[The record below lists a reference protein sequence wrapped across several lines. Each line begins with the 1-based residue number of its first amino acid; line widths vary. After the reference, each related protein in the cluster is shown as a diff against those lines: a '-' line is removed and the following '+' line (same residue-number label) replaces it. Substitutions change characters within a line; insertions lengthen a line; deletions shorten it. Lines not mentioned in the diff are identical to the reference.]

1 MSSQNQIRDINPK
14 IKEKFIKEYLP
25 QKFYHRHSDIDIF
38 VNITVTQL
46 LNYNT
51 LLNEE
56 SNKYIQ
62 SNFNDNYD
70 YNYYDEII
78 EQQKQ
83 ELLKFKEDAN
93 AKNIKSE
100 KKSILSFD
108 FPEFEVYF
116 IAKLYV
122 DGMERKPECQTKL
135 LFNSKNI
142 NQYISMRFKYKDLT
156 TDSYINLELYS
167 MQLPEDKALLGTTKI
182 FLFDDNLNL
191 CQGRHVF
198 QLKKM
203 QKNDMEANKENQQN
217 ENIINDNEINEN
229 RIIENKINEN
239 KINDNRNNNKSS
251 IMKKEDQLDN
261 IGKEIDLLVNT
272 FYGKEFEY
280 TTNYYGKNEGLP
292 ITNKNKD
299 IFSNYY
305 YNHQKEIPEIKND
318 YMCNYDNKLS
328 DLLTKTENAY
338 VVIKF
343 PSFKNAVIY
352 EEDVSADYKKVFKWN
367 VPPVEGVTLNKYTSW
382 IYDPSI
388 NISKK
393 DNDFL
398 KRDNPISEKFSI
410 LARGNDD
417 LFSKDIKL
425 SPVDKDKINELLN
438 TPDYIKLENKD
449 ITLFWKYRYELQKDN
464 TPYALTKIMNSV
476 KWGDSKSENEF
487 LNNIL
492 KPWKTIEIYDILYM
506 LSRKFSVN
514 KLYPNN
520 EEGIMPNLTG
530 MKELRKIAINKLG
543 EHSNEE
549 LNFILLQ
556 LVQAIRYE
564 DISTQNFKTPLVTFL
579 IERCCK
585 DTVLASSFF
594 WFISCEADNSD
605 QNQKKKDDKS
615 DIITIYEQIKNKFLE
630 EMQNYPEVKQL
641 IDNEIE
647 FKNELV
653 SVSDRL
659 SHVAKV
665 DNKKKELRSLIN
677 GEKKSVFQDTEHY
690 LPIDPKLKMKGTI
703 AEDCSVF
710 KSAKCPVK
718 YTFKITPETQKNNLH
733 EDKEHFRIMFKYG
746 DDLRQDQLILQMI
759 NYMDS
764 LLKKVHLDY
773 EFTTYK
779 VLATSK
785 SDGFVEFVPN
795 SRTIFEILE
804 KYGKQIRPY
813 YDEISKGDDNVL
825 EKLLDSYINSCA
837 GYCVVTYIL
846 GIGDR
851 HLENLMIDNK
861 GRLFHIDFG
870 YILGNDPKP
879 YPPPIKLCQQM
890 VDNMGGKDSKRY
902 EEFKQKCVNAY
913 WVLRDNAK
921 VIVNMFYLMIDSG
934 IPELNNIEMLN
945 KLHDK
950 FAPGFNKQQ
959 ASNSLLSNLEES
971 VNALMPIL
979 MEKIHKWA
987 QYWK

>member
-1 MSSQNQIRDINPK
+1 MSSPALNRDINLK

-25 QKFYHRHSDIDIF
+25 QKFYHRHSDIDVF
-38 VNITVTQL
+38 VNITITQL

-51 LLNEE
+51 LLDEE
-56 SNKYIQ
+56 CNKYIQ
-62 SNFNDNYD
+62 SNFNDNYN
-70 YNYYDEII
+70 YNYYDEIL
-78 EQQKQ
+78 EQKKQ
-83 ELLKFKEDAN
+83 ELNRIKKEGIN
-93 AKNIKSE
+93 AQKNKDG
-100 KKSILSFD
+100 KNSILSFE
-108 FPEFEVYF
+108 FPEFEIYF

-156 TDSYINLELYS
+156 TDSYIYLELYS
-167 MQLPEDKALLGTTKI
+167 MQLPENKALLGTTKV

-198 QLKKM
+198 QLNKIQNKID
-203 QKNDMEANKENQQN
+203 NDIIIEEDLKDN
-217 ENIINDNEINEN
+217 NIIN
-229 RIIENKINEN
+229 IIEEEKENEDKNINKI
-239 KINDNRNNNKSS
+239 INNVNSS
-251 IMKKEDQLDN
+251 IVKKEEELDN

-272 FYGKEFEY
+272 FYDKEFQN
-280 TTNYYGKNEGLP
+280 TKNYYGAKEGLP
-292 ITNKNKD
+292 ITNNNKD
-299 IFSNYY
+299 IINNYY
-305 YNHQKEIPEIKND
+305 FNYQKNIPEIKTE

-328 DLLTKTENAY
+328 DLLTQTENAY
-338 VVIKF
+338 VIIKF

-367 VPPVEGVTLNKYTSW
+367 VPAIEGVNLNKYTSW

-417 LFSKDIKL
+417 LFSRDIRL
-425 SPVDKDKINELLN
+425 SPVDRNKINELLN
-438 TPDYIKLENKD
+438 KPDFNKLENKD
-449 ITLFWKYRYELQKDN
+449 ITLFWSYRYELLKNN

-487 LNNIL
+487 LKNIL
-492 KPWKTIEIYDILYM
+492 SQWKKIEIYDILFM

-520 EEGIMPNLTG
+520 DEGIMTNLNG
-530 MKELRKIAINKLG
+530 MKELRKIAIKKLG
-543 EHSNEE
+543 EHTNEE

-564 DISTQNFKTPLVTFL
+564 DISIKNYFTPLVQFL

-585 DTVLASSFF
+585 DKILASSFF
-594 WFISCEADNSD
+594 WFISCEADRSD
-605 QNQKKKDDKS
+605 QSGKNKKDDKN
-615 DIITIYEQIKNKFLE
+615 DIISIYDLIKNRFLE
-630 EMQNYPEVKQL
+630 DLNKYPDIKVI

-653 SVSDRL
+653 NISDKL
-659 SHVAKV
+659 SHVSKV
-665 DNKKKELRSLIN
+665 DNKKKELRSLID
-677 GEKKSVFQDTEHY
+677 GEKKHIMQETEYY
-690 LPIDPKLKMKGTI
+690 LPIDPRLKIKGTI
-703 AEDCSVF
+703 TEDCSVF

-718 YTFKITPETQKNNLH
+718 YTFNVTPETQSNNVH
-733 EDKEHFRIMFKYG
+733 EDKKHFRIMFKYG
-746 DDLRQDQLILQMI
+746 DDLRQDQLILQII

-795 SRTIFEILE
+795 SQTIFDILK

-813 YDEISKGDDNVL
+813 YNEISKGDNKLL
-825 EKLLDSYINSCA
+825 ESMLDSYINSCA

-870 YILGNDPKP
+870 FILGKDPKP
-879 YPPPIKLCQQM
+879 YPPPIKLCQEM
-890 VDNMGGKDSKRY
+890 VDCMGGKDSKRY

-950 FAPGFNKQQ
+950 FVPQFNKQG

-971 VNALMPIL
+971 VNALMPVL
-979 MEKIHKWA
+979 MEKIHVWA
-987 QYWK
+987 QYFK

>member
-1 MSSQNQIRDINPK
+1 
-14 IKEKFIKEYLP
+14 
-25 QKFYHRHSDIDIF
+25 
-38 VNITVTQL
+38 
-46 LNYNT
+46 
-51 LLNEE
+51 
-56 SNKYIQ
+56 
-62 SNFNDNYD
+62 
-70 YNYYDEII
+70 
-78 EQQKQ
+78 
-83 ELLKFKEDAN
+83 
-93 AKNIKSE
+93 
-100 KKSILSFD
+100 
-108 FPEFEVYF
+108 
-116 IAKLYV
+116 
-122 DGMERKPECQTKL
+122 
-135 LFNSKNI
+135 
-142 NQYISMRFKYKDLT
+142 
-156 TDSYINLELYS
+156 
-167 MQLPEDKALLGTTKI
+167 
-182 FLFDDNLNL
+182 
-191 CQGRHVF
+191 
-198 QLKKM
+198 
-203 QKNDMEANKENQQN
+203 
-217 ENIINDNEINEN
+217 
-229 RIIENKINEN
+229 
-239 KINDNRNNNKSS
+239 
-251 IMKKEDQLDN
+251 MKKEDQLDN

-299 IFSNYY
+299 IYSNYY

-343 PSFKNAVIY
+343 PCFKNAVIY
-352 EEDVSADYKKVFKWN
+352 EEDISADYKKVFKWN

-520 EEGIMPNLTG
+520 EEGIMTYLNG

-564 DISTQNFKTPLVTFL
+564 DISMKNFQTPLVTFL

-605 QNQKKKDDKS
+605 QNQKKKDEKS
-615 DIITIYEQIKNKFLE
+615 EIITIYEQIKNKFLE

-653 SVSDRL
+653 SVSDKL

-665 DNKKKELRSLIN
+665 DNKKK
-677 GEKKSVFQDTEHY
+677 
-690 LPIDPKLKMKGTI
+690 
-703 AEDCSVF
+703 
-710 KSAKCPVK
+710 
-718 YTFKITPETQKNNLH
+718 
-733 EDKEHFRIMFKYG
+733 
-746 DDLRQDQLILQMI
+746 
-759 NYMDS
+759 NYE
-764 LLKKVHLDY
+764 V
-773 EFTTYK
+773 
-779 VLATSK
+779 
-785 SDGFVEFVPN
+785 
-795 SRTIFEILE
+795 
-804 KYGKQIRPY
+804 
-813 YDEISKGDDNVL
+813 
-825 EKLLDSYINSCA
+825 
-837 GYCVVTYIL
+837 
-846 GIGDR
+846 
-851 HLENLMIDNK
+851 
-861 GRLFHIDFG
+861 
-870 YILGNDPKP
+870 
-879 YPPPIKLCQQM
+879 
-890 VDNMGGKDSKRY
+890 
-902 EEFKQKCVNAY
+902 
-913 WVLRDNAK
+913 
-921 VIVNMFYLMIDSG
+921 
-934 IPELNNIEMLN
+934 
-945 KLHDK
+945 
-950 FAPGFNKQQ
+950 
-959 ASNSLLSNLEES
+959 
-971 VNALMPIL
+971 
-979 MEKIHKWA
+979 
-987 QYWK
+987 

>member
-1 MSSQNQIRDINPK
+1 MSAQNQIKDINPK
-14 IKEKFIKEYLP
+14 IKEKFIREYLP
-25 QKFYHRHSDIDIF
+25 QKYYHRHSDIDIF
-38 VNITVTQL
+38 VNITITQL

-56 SNKYIQ
+56 CNKYIQ
-62 SNFNDNYD
+62 SNFNENYN
-70 YNYYDEII
+70 YNYYDEIL
-78 EQQKQ
+78 EQKKQ
-83 ELLKFKEDAN
+83 ELEKIKKEGN
-93 AKNIKSE
+93 NINNNKSE
-100 KKSILSFD
+100 KKSILSYD
-108 FPEFEVYF
+108 FPEFEIYF

-135 LFNSKNI
+135 LFNSKNM

-167 MQLPEDKALLGTTKI
+167 MQLPEDKALLGSTKI

-191 CQGRHVF
+191 YQGRHIF
-198 QLKKM
+198 QLKKT
-203 QKNDMEANKENQQN
+203 KENKEEKIKEINEIINKEN
-217 ENIINDNEINEN
+217 EKII
-229 RIIENKINEN
+229 KQ
-239 KINDNRNNNKSS
+239 
-251 IMKKEDQLDN
+251 EDELDN

-272 FYGKEFEY
+272 FYEKEY
-280 TTNYYGKNEGLP
+280 KNTMNYYGDKEGIA
-292 ITNKNKD
+292 ITNNMNNKD
-299 IFSNYY
+299 IFNNYY
-305 YNHQKEIPEIKND
+305 FNNEKNIPELKTD
-318 YMCNYDNKLS
+318 YMRNYDNKLS
-328 DLLTKTENAY
+328 DLLTQTENAY

-343 PSFKNAVIY
+343 PSFKNSVIY
-352 EEDVSADYKKVFKWN
+352 EEDISDDYHKVFKWSIPKKEN
-367 VPPVEGVTLNKYTSW
+367 VNKYTSW

-417 LFSKDIKL
+417 LFSRDIRL
-425 SPVDKDKINELLN
+425 SPVDRNKINELLN
-438 TPDYIKLENKD
+438 TPDFIKLENKD
-449 ITLFWKYRYELQKDN
+449 ITLFWSYRYELLKNN

-487 LNNIL
+487 LKNIL
-492 KPWKTIEIYDILYM
+492 SQWKTVEIYDILYM

-520 EEGIMPNLTG
+520 DEGIITNLSG
-530 MKELRKIAINKLG
+530 MKELRKIAIKKLG

-564 DISTQNFKTPLVTFL
+564 DISVKDYYTDLVKFL

-585 DTVLASSFF
+585 DNILASSFF
-594 WFISCEADNSD
+594 WFISCEADSSD
-605 QNQKKKDDKS
+605 QNPKSKKNEKEKNEIIEIFDLIKKKF
-615 DIITIYEQIKNKFLE
+615 IEELNKF
-630 EMQNYPEVKQL
+630 PETKKI

-647 FKNELV
+647 FKEELV
-653 SVSDRL
+653 KISSKL
-659 SHVAKV
+659 SHVSRV
-665 DNKKKELRSLIN
+665 DNKKRELRRLLD
-677 GEKKSVFQDTEHY
+677 GDEKGIMQETEHY
-690 LPIDPKLKMKGTI
+690 LPIDPKIKIKGTI
-703 AEDCSVF
+703 TQECSVF

-718 YTFKITPETQKNNLH
+718 YTFTVTEDTKENNLK
-733 EDKEHFRIMFKYG
+733 EDKDHFRIMFKYG

-795 SRTIFEILE
+795 STTIFDILHQYKE
-804 KYGKQIRPY
+804 IRPY
-813 YDEISKGDDNVL
+813 YDELSKGKQDVFDSMLN
-825 EKLLDSYINSCA
+825 SYINSCA
-837 GYCVVTYIL
+837 GYSVVTYIL

-870 YILGNDPKP
+870 YILGKDPKP
-879 YPPPIKLCQQM
+879 YPPPIKLCKEM
-890 VDNMGGKDSKRY
+890 VDFMGGKNSKKF

-913 WVLRDNAK
+913 WVLRENAK

-945 KLHDK
+945 KLNDK

-959 ASNSLLSNLEES
+959 AQNSLLSNLEES
-971 VNALMPIL
+971 VDAFFPVL
-979 MEKIHKWA
+979 MEAIHKWA
-987 QYWK
+987 QYMK

>member
-1 MSSQNQIRDINPK
+1 MSSQNEINDINPK
-14 IKEKFIKEYLP
+14 IKEKFINEYLP
-25 QKFYHRHSDIDIF
+25 QKYYHRHSDIDVF
-38 VNITVTQL
+38 VNITITQL

-51 LLNEE
+51 LLNDEC
-56 SNKYIQ
+56 NKYMQ
-62 SNFNDNYD
+62 TNFNDNYN
-70 YNYYDEII
+70 YNYHDEII
-78 EQQKQ
+78 EQKKQ
-83 ELLKFKEDAN
+83 ELKRIQKDGIN
-93 AKNIKSE
+93 SQNNKNGKN
-100 KKSILSFD
+100 SILSFE
-108 FPEFEVYF
+108 FPEFEIYF

-191 CQGRHVF
+191 YQGRHVF
-198 QLKKM
+198 QLKKT
-203 QKNDMEANKENQQN
+203 QNKIIEENDENKENN
-217 ENIINDNEINEN
+217 NKINIINIGNEN
-229 RIIENKINEN
+229 DDNKISKNTS
-239 KINDNRNNNKSS
+239 SS
-251 IMKKEDQLDN
+251 IMKKEETLDN
-261 IGKEIDLLVNT
+261 VGKEIDLLVNT
-272 FYGKEFEY
+272 FYDKEFEN
-280 TTNYYGKNEGLP
+280 TQNYYGTKEGNP
-292 ITNKNKD
+292 ITNNNKE
-299 IFSNYY
+299 IFNYYY
-305 YNHQKEIPEIKND
+305 YNHQKKIPELKTD
-318 YMCNYDNKLS
+318 YMCNYDHKLS
-328 DLLTKTENAY
+328 DLLTKTENSY

-343 PSFKNAVIY
+343 PSFRNAVIY
-352 EEDVSADYKKVFKWN
+352 EEDVSADYKRVFKWN
-367 VPPVEGVTLNKYTSW
+367 VPPINGVTLNKYTSW

-388 NISKK
+388 NTSKK

-417 LFSKDIKL
+417 LFSRDVRL
-425 SPVDKDKINELLN
+425 SPVDRNKINELLN
-438 TPDYIKLENKD
+438 TPDFIKLENKD
-449 ITLFWKYRYELQKDN
+449 ITLFWSYRYELLKNN

-476 KWGDSKSENEF
+476 KWGDAKSENEF
-487 LNNIL
+487 LKNIL
-492 KPWKTIEIYDILYM
+492 SQWKTVEIYDILYM

-514 KLYPNN
+514 KMYPNN
-520 EEGIMPNLTG
+520 DEGIMNNLTG
-530 MKELRKIAINKLG
+530 MKELRKMAIKKLG

-564 DISTQNFKTPLVTFL
+564 DISTKNYYTPLVQFL

-585 DTVLASSFF
+585 DMILASSFF
-594 WFISCEADNSD
+594 WFISCEADTSD
-605 QNQKKKDDKS
+605 QNQKSKKDDKN
-615 DIITIYEQIKNKFLE
+615 DIITIFDLIKNRFLE
-630 EMQNYPEVKQL
+630 DIKKYPEIRSI

-653 SVSDRL
+653 NISDRL
-659 SHVAKV
+659 SHVSKV
-665 DNKKKELRSLIN
+665 DNKKRELRSLID
-677 GEKKSVFQDTEHY
+677 GEKKSTMQDTEHY
-690 LPIDPKLKMKGTI
+690 LPIDPKLIIKGTI
-703 AEDCSVF
+703 TEECSVF

-718 YTFKITPETQKNNLH
+718 YTFKVTPQTQKNNVH
-733 EDKEHFRIMFKYG
+733 EDKKHFRIMFKYG

-795 SRTIFEILE
+795 SSTIFDIFK

-813 YDEISKGDDNVL
+813 YVEISNGNNDIL
-825 EKLLDSYINSCA
+825 ESMLDSYINSCA

-870 YILGNDPKP
+870 YILGKDPKP
-879 YPPPIKLCQQM
+879 YPPPIKLCKEM
-890 VDNMGGKDSKRY
+890 VDCMGGKDSKRY

-971 VNALMPIL
+971 VNALMPVL
-979 MEKIHKWA
+979 METIHKWA
-987 QYWK
+987 QYMK

>member
-1 MSSQNQIRDINPK
+1 MTSQNVTRDINPK
-14 IKEKFIKEYLP
+14 IKEKFIREYLP
-25 QKFYHRHSDIDIF
+25 QKFYHRHSDIDVF
-38 VNITVTQL
+38 VNITITQL

-56 SNKYIQ
+56 CNKYIQ
-62 SNFNDNYD
+62 SNFNDNYNF
-70 YNYYDEII
+70 NYYDEIV
-78 EQQKQ
+78 EQKKQ
-83 ELLKFKEDAN
+83 ELQKIKKEGLNSIKYPDG
-93 AKNIKSE
+93 KN
-100 KKSILSFD
+100 SILSFE
-108 FPEFEVYF
+108 FPEFEIYF

-167 MQLPEDKALLGTTKI
+167 MQLPEDKSLLGTTKI

-191 CQGRHVF
+191 NQGRHVF
-198 QLKKM
+198 QLNKV
-203 QKNDMEANKENQQN
+203 QNNIDKNIDNENK
-217 ENIINDNEINEN
+217 ENIINNNV
-229 RIIENKINEN
+229 IIENKEQEEKIKN
-239 KINDNRNNNKSS
+239 KNNN
-251 IMKKEDQLDN
+251 IINKEEELDN

-272 FYGKEFEY
+272 FYGKEFQ
-280 TTNYYGKNEGLP
+280 TTKNYYGREEGIQ
-292 ITNKNKD
+292 ITSNNTKD
-299 IFSNYY
+299 LYNNYY
-305 YNHQKEIPEIKND
+305 FNHQKNIPELKTD
-318 YMCNYDNKLS
+318 HMSNYDNKLS
-328 DLLTKTENAY
+328 DLLTQTENAY
-338 VVIKF
+338 VIIKF

-352 EEDVSADYKKVFKWN
+352 EEDISADYKRVFKWG
-367 VPPVEGVTLNKYTSW
+367 VAPIEGMTLNKYTSW

-388 NISKK
+388 NVSKK

-410 LARGNDD
+410 LSRGNDD
-417 LFSKDIKL
+417 LFSRDIRL
-425 SPVDKDKINELLN
+425 SPIERNRINELLN
-438 TPDYIKLENKD
+438 TPDFFKLENKD
-449 ITLFWKYRYELQKDN
+449 ITLFWSYRYELLKNN

-487 LNNIL
+487 LKNIL
-492 KPWKTIEIYDILYM
+492 SQWKKIEIYDILYM

-520 EEGIMPNLTG
+520 DEGIMTNLNG
-530 MKELRKIAINKLG
+530 MKELRKIAIKKLG
-543 EHSNEE
+543 EHTNEE

-564 DISTQNFKTPLVTFL
+564 DISIKNYNTLLVQFL

-585 DTVLASSFF
+585 DMILASSFF
-594 WFISCEADNSD
+594 WFISCEADRTD

-615 DIITIYEQIKNKFLE
+615 EIIEIYDLIKNKFLE
-630 EMQNYPEVKQL
+630 DLNKYPEIKAI
-641 IDNEIE
+641 IDNEIA

-653 SVSDRL
+653 SISDKL
-659 SHVAKV
+659 SHVSKV
-665 DNKKKELRSLIN
+665 DNKKKELRSLID
-677 GEKKSVFQDTEHY
+677 GEKKEIMQETEHY
-690 LPIDPKLKMKGTI
+690 LPIDPKLKIKGTI
-703 AEDCSVF
+703 TEDCSVF

-718 YTFKITPETQKNNLH
+718 YTFKVTPETQSNSTH
-733 EDKEHFRIMFKYG
+733 EDKEHFSIMFKYG
-746 DDLRQDQLILQMI
+746 DDLRQDQLILQII

-795 SRTIFEILE
+795 SRTIFDILK
-804 KYGKQIRPY
+804 KYGNQIRPFY
-813 YDEISKGDDNVL
+813 NELSKGDEKVL
-825 EKLLDSYINSCA
+825 ESLLDSYITSCA

-870 YILGNDPKP
+870 FILGKDPKP
-879 YPPPIKLCQQM
+879 YPPPIKLCKEM
-890 VDNMGGKDSKRY
+890 VDCMGGRESKRF
-902 EEFKQKCVNAY
+902 EDFKQKCVNAY

-950 FAPGFNKQQ
+950 FGPFFNKQQ

-971 VNALMPIL
+971 VNAIMPVL
-979 MEKIHKWA
+979 MEKIHIWA
-987 QYWK
+987 QYFK

>member
-1 MSSQNQIRDINPK
+1 
-14 IKEKFIKEYLP
+14 
-25 QKFYHRHSDIDIF
+25 
-38 VNITVTQL
+38 
-46 LNYNT
+46 
-51 LLNEE
+51 
-56 SNKYIQ
+56 
-62 SNFNDNYD
+62 
-70 YNYYDEII
+70 
-78 EQQKQ
+78 
-83 ELLKFKEDAN
+83 
-93 AKNIKSE
+93 
-100 KKSILSFD
+100 
-108 FPEFEVYF
+108 
-116 IAKLYV
+116 
-122 DGMERKPECQTKL
+122 
-135 LFNSKNI
+135 
-142 NQYISMRFKYKDLT
+142 
-156 TDSYINLELYS
+156 
-167 MQLPEDKALLGTTKI
+167 
-182 FLFDDNLNL
+182 
-191 CQGRHVF
+191 
-198 QLKKM
+198 
-203 QKNDMEANKENQQN
+203 
-217 ENIINDNEINEN
+217 
-229 RIIENKINEN
+229 
-239 KINDNRNNNKSS
+239 
-251 IMKKEDQLDN
+251 
-261 IGKEIDLLVNT
+261 
-272 FYGKEFEY
+272 
-280 TTNYYGKNEGLP
+280 
-292 ITNKNKD
+292 
-299 IFSNYY
+299 
-305 YNHQKEIPEIKND
+305 
-318 YMCNYDNKLS
+318 MCNYDHKLS
-328 DLLTKTENAY
+328 DLLTKTENSY

-343 PSFKNAVIY
+343 PSFRNAVIY
-352 EEDVSADYKKVFKWN
+352 EEDVSADYKRVFKCN
-367 VPPVEGVTLNKYTSW
+367 IPPINGLTLNKYTSW

-388 NISKK
+388 NTSKK

-417 LFSKDIKL
+417 LFSRDVRL
-425 SPVDKDKINELLN
+425 SPVDRNKINELLN
-438 TPDYIKLENKD
+438 TPDFIKLENKD
-449 ITLFWKYRYELQKDN
+449 ITLFWSYRYELLKNN

-476 KWGDSKSENEF
+476 KWGDAKSENEF
-487 LNNIL
+487 LKNIL
-492 KPWKTIEIYDILYM
+492 SQWKTVEIYDILYM

-514 KLYPNN
+514 KMYPNN
-520 EEGIMPNLTG
+520 DEGIMNNLTG
-530 MKELRKIAINKLG
+530 MKELRKMAIKKLG

-564 DISTQNFKTPLVTFL
+564 DISTKNYYTPLVQFL

-585 DTVLASSFF
+585 DMILASSFF
-594 WFISCEADNSD
+594 WFISCEADTSD
-605 QNQKKKDDKS
+605 QNQKSKKDDKNE
-615 DIITIYEQIKNKFLE
+615 IITIFDSIKNRFLE
-630 EMQNYPEVKQL
+630 DIKKYPEIRSI

-653 SVSDRL
+653 NISDRL
-659 SHVAKV
+659 SHVSKV
-665 DNKKKELRSLIN
+665 DNKKKELRSLID
-677 GEKKSVFQDTEHY
+677 GEKKSIMQDTEHY
-690 LPIDPKLKMKGTI
+690 LPIDPKLIIKGTI
-703 AEDCSVF
+703 TEECSVF

-718 YTFKITPETQKNNLH
+718 YTFKVTPQTQKNNVH

-795 SRTIFEILE
+795 SSTIFDIFK

-813 YDEISKGDDNVL
+813 YEEISNGNEKIL
-825 EKLLDSYINSCA
+825 ESMLDSYINSCA

-870 YILGNDPKP
+870 YILGKDPKP
-879 YPPPIKLCQQM
+879 YPPPIKLCREM
-890 VDNMGGKDSKRY
+890 VDCMGGKDSKRY

-971 VNALMPIL
+971 VNALMPVL
-979 MEKIHKWA
+979 METIHKWA
-987 QYWK
+987 QYMK